1 MDITKNDWKLF
12 RERIGEWQGRHMEKL
27 CGEYAQILALEKSGP
42 ERFWELEKRIRQD
55 KKSPGVQLE
64 LVKDQMPY
72 NIVALIRE
80 GTIDD
85 KDLEGFSEGLKE
97 MVDRIMSA

>member
-27 CGEYAQILALEKSGP
+27 CGEYAQILALEKSGS

-97 MVDRIMSA
+97 MVARIMSA